1 MQFKA
6 GDIVEPRIPQAF
18 ATRGLVV
25 SNTVKIRAGAK
36 VQDIYWFNDGET
48 TCLLL
53 TEGKVGYNRGFDGQ
67 DWHLAGRDT
76 QTQEDRRGSKCI
88 ITEI

>member
-1 MQFKA
+1 
-6 GDIVEPRIPQAF
+6 VEPRIPQAF

-48 TCLLL
+48 RFAYTHHLK
-53 TEGKVGYNRGFDGQ
+53 KVELQ
-67 DWHLAGRDT
+67 SA
-76 QTQEDRRGSKCI
+76 
-88 ITEI
+88 

>member
-1 MQFKA
+1 MEFKA
-6 GDIVEPRIPQAF
+6 GDIVEPRIPQAY

-48 TCLLL
+48 RFAYTHHLK
-53 TEGKVGYNRGFDGQ
+53 KVEVQ
-67 DWHLAGRDT
+67 SA
-76 QTQEDRRGSKCI
+76 
-88 ITEI
+88 

>member
-1 MQFKA
+1 MEFEA
-6 GDIVEPRIPQAF
+6 GDLVEPRIPNAF

-48 TCLLL
+48 RFAYTDHLK
-53 TEGKVGYNRGFDGQ
+53 KVEVQR
-67 DWHLAGRDT
+67 
-76 QTQEDRRGSKCI
+76 
-88 ITEI
+88 